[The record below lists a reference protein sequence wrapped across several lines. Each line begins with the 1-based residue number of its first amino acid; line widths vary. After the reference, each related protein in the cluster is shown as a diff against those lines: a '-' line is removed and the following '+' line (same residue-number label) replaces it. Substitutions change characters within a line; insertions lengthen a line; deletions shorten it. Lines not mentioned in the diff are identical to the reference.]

1 MTTSCFLKQ
10 VSETHLDELGL
21 ILLRQINNFEQIED
35 ALLQM
40 GHLLAHQ
47 VIELPR
53 LEHVLNGVAHL
64 DVLLVVGLVAD
75 LLEHIVEDVAYHL
88 YL

>member
-1 MTTSCFLKQ
+1 MNLNWI
-10 VSETHLDELGL
+10 VLDFSSSASSSS
-21 ILLRQINNFEQIED
+21 IFIASAAF

-64 DVLLVVGLVAD
+64 DVLLFVGFVAD
-75 LLEHIVEDVAYHL
+75 LLEHIVENVAYHL

>member
-1 MTTSCFLKQ
+1 LTTACFLQQ
-10 VSETHLDELGL
+10 VSETHLNQLGL
-21 ILLRQINNFEQIED
+21 ILLRQINDFKQIED

-64 DVLLVVGLVAD
+64 YVLLVVGLVAD
-75 LLEHIVEDVAYHL
+75 LL
-88 YL
+88 

>member
-1 MTTSCFLKQ
+1 
-10 VSETHLDELGL
+10 
-21 ILLRQINNFEQIED
+21 
-35 ALLQM
+35 M
-40 GHLLAHQ
+40 GHFLAHQ
-47 VIELPR
+47 IIELPR
-53 LEHVLNGVAHL
+53 LEHVLDGVAHL